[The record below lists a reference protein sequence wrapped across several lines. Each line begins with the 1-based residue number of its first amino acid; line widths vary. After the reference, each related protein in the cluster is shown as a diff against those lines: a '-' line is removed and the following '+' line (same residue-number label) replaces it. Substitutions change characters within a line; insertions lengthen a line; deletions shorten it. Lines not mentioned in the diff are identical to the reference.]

1 MTYLRNEEE
10 VLGDPV
16 RGIAPKVFKL
26 TEQHLRHLLLP
37 KDPDKALTQA
47 YHTQYTKWVPDDLR
61 VLLMTDVLFP
71 GAIWAGRVP
80 SVVPTRLYVVLQQ
93 HGKEIK
99 VPVGPWGIVNR
110 WPQGINTA
118 QTYYPGISSLNT
130 DYSQVMPHGVKHT
143 VHFSSYYGLST
154 SPSTEVSATGET
166 APELVFTGVEKALV
180 MVLFW

>member
-37 KDPDKALTQA
+37 KDPDEALTQA

-71 GAIWAGRVP
+71 CYMGRK
-80 SVVPTRLYVVLQQ
+80 SSICCSYTVVCGTSTACKRNKSPCRSLGNCESMATR
-93 HGKEIK
+93 H
-99 VPVGPWGIVNR
+99 
-110 WPQGINTA
+110 
-118 QTYYPGISSLNT
+118 
-130 DYSQVMPHGVKHT
+130 
-143 VHFSSYYGLST
+143 
-154 SPSTEVSATGET
+154 
-166 APELVFTGVEKALV
+166 
-180 MVLFW
+180 